1 MRRKDG
7 RADCPRYKRVF
18 SGLKD
23 GRADCPRYRQVFN
36 GLKDIIWPRKCI
48 LCHKPVG
55 PGAGRLCPG
64 CAASLPE
71 PFSGARRGEHYR
83 RWAAALWY
91 EDPFRASFLRFK
103 FGGCRFYAEH
113 YGPWLA
119 NAIRKQLGTDYDL
132 MTYIPISR
140 LRRRRRGY
148 DQTLLLAK
156 AAGAALGMEPVC
168 TLRKKNRVKPQSRTL
183 GPEERKRNI
192 RGAFTVPDPAL
203 VRGKRVL
210 LIDDVLTT
218 GATVSEAARVLLAA
232 GAKSVDV
239 AALAAAPT

>member
-1 MRRKDG
+1 MPSIQRRLTDLVYPRRCMLCRRFLG
-7 RADCPRYKRVF
+7 PVEARVCPEC
-18 SGLKD
+18 L
-23 GRADCPRYRQVFN
+23 N
-36 GLKDIIWPRKCI
+36 
-48 LCHKPVG
+48 
-55 PGAGRLCPG
+55 
-64 CAASLPE
+64 SLPE
-71 PFSGARRGEHYR
+71 PFSGSLRGGHYK

-91 EDPFRASFLRFK
+91 EEPLREALLRYK

-148 DQTLLLAK
+148 DQTLLLAR

-168 TLRKKNRVKPQSRTL
+168 TLRKKNRVKPQSRAL

-232 GAKSVDV
+232 GAKSVDA